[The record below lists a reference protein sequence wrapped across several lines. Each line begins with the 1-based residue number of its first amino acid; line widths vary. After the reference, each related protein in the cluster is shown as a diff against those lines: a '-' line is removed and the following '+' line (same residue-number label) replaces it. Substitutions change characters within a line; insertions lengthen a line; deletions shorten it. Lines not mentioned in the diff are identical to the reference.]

1 MKFEKQFNA
10 VKGFFAKLGRR
21 NLIIA
26 GAVLLVGV
34 AVALNWAFFGHG
46 KGTSDSG
53 DGSGSG
59 GTGDAMGDQASVGG
73 SGSESYFAA
82 SQVSRQRARDEAR
95 EVLQSVI
102 DDAASA
108 EAAKTEA
115 LAGIT
120 QMAKDMEA
128 EANIETLVVSKGF
141 RKCVA
146 VISNGAANI
155 VVQSSGLTAAD
166 VAQINTIV
174 YEQTGISP
182 DKIVI
187 TEKA

>member
-10 VKGFFAKLGRR
+10 VKDFFAKLGRR

-46 KGTSDSG
+46 KGTTDSG
-53 DGSGSG
+53 NGSGSG
-59 GTGDAMGDQASVGG
+59 TGEAAGDQASANG

-102 DDAASA
+102 DDASSA

>member
-10 VKGFFAKLGRR
+10 VKEFFAKLGRR

-34 AVALNWAFFGHG
+34 AVALNWAFFG
-46 KGTSDSG
+46 KGNGASGGDTADSG
-53 DGSGSG
+53 NA
-59 GTGDAMGDQASVGG
+59 GDAAGDPASAG
-73 SGSESYFAA
+73 SSESYFAA

-102 DDAASA
+102 DDSAPA

-115 LAGIT
+115 LASIT

-146 VISNGAANI
+146 VISNGAVNI

-166 VAQINTIV
+166 VAQIYTIV
-174 YEQTGISP
+174 YEQTGITP
-182 DKIVI
+182 ENIVI

>member
-1 MKFEKQFNA
+1 MKFEKQLQA
-10 VKGFFAKLGRR
+10 VKNFFVKVGKR
-21 NLIIA
+21 NLIIV
-26 GAVLLVGV
+26 GAVLLVGAAV
-34 AVALNWAFFGHG
+34 AVNWAFFSRGGNAG
-46 KGTSDSG
+46 KPDSTT
-53 DGSGSG
+53 G
-59 GTGDAMGDQASVGG
+59 GAEQTGEPASVG
-73 SGSESYFAA
+73 SSESYFAA

-102 DDAASA
+102 DDASAA
-108 EAAKTEA
+108 EAAKKEA

-141 RKCVA
+141 EKCVA
-146 VISNGAANI
+146 VISNGAVN
-155 VVQSSGLTAAD
+155 VVVKSKGLTAAE

-187 TEKA
+187 IEKT

>member
-10 VKGFFAKLGRR
+10 VKDFFAKLGRR

-26 GAVLLVGV
+26 GAVLLVGA
-34 AVALNWAFFGHG
+34 AVALNWAFFGRA
-46 KGTSDSG
+46 KGNSANGG
-53 DGSGSG
+53 DTTDDG
-59 GTGDAMGDQASVGG
+59 GAASSAGDQASA
-73 SGSESYFAA
+73 SSSESYFAA

-102 DDAASA
+102 DDASSA

-146 VISNGAANI
+146 VISNGAVNI

-174 YEQTGISP
+174 YEQTGITP
-182 DKIVI
+182 ENIVI